1 MVLRSGICGL
11 SPPRILPSLLVVVA
25 LVGLLPVLRSH
36 GLQLSPTASTIRSSE
51 PPRERSIGD
60 VTTAPPEVTPESR
73 PVNHSVTDHGMK
85 PRKAFPVLGIDYTH
99 VRTPFE
105 ISLWILLACLMKIG
119 FHVIPTISSIV
130 PESCLLIVVGLL
142 VGGLIKGVGETPPF
156 LQSDVFF
163 LFLLP
168 PIILDAGYFL
178 PLRQFTENLG
188 TILIFAVVGTLWNAF
203 FLGGL
208 MYAVCLVGGEQ
219 INNIGLLDN
228 LLFGSIISAVD
239 PVAVLAVFEEI
250 HINELLH
257 ILVFGESLLNDAV
270 TVVLYHLFE
279 EFANYEHVGI
289 VDIFLGFLSFF
300 VVALGG
306 VFVGVVYGVIAAFT
320 SRFTSH
326 IRVIEPLFVFLYSY
340 MAYLSAELF
349 HLSGIMALIASGVVM
364 RPYVEANISHK
375 SHTTI
380 KYFLKM
386 WSSVSETLIFIFLG
400 VSTVAGSH
408 HWNWTFVISPPWLYP
423 ASMRDRVLGV
433 LGLTWFIN
441 KFRIVKLTPKDQF
454 IIAYGG
460 LRGAIAFSLG
470 YLLDK
475 KHFPMCDLFLT
486 AIITV
491 IFFTVFVQ
499 GMTIRP
505 LVDLLAVKKKQ
516 ETKRSINEEI
526 HTQFLDHLLTGIE
539 DICGHYGHHHWKDKL
554 NRFNKKY
561 VKKCLIAGERS
572 KEPQLIA
579 FYHKMEMKQAIEL
592 VESGGMGKIP
602 SAVSTVSMQNI
613 HPKSLPSERILPA
626 LSKDK
631 EEEIRKIL
639 RNNLQKTR
647 QRLRSYNRHTLV
659 ADPYEE
665 AWNQMLLRRQKA
677 RQLEQKI
684 NNYLTVPAHKLDS
697 PTMSRARIGSDPL
710 AYEPKE
716 DLPVITID
724 PASPQ
729 SPESVDLVNEELKGK
744 VLGLSRDPAK
754 VVEEDEEDDGG
765 IMMRSKEPS
774 TPGTDDVFTP
784 APSDSP
790 SSQRIQR
797 CLSDPGPHPEPG
809 EGEPFIPKGQ

>member
-1 MVLRSGICGL
+1 MPFRAL
-11 SPPRILPSLLVVVA
+11 SRMAISLKSVSERALLLVVVMMF
-25 LVGLLPVLRSH
+25 LSSTVLPLGAAS
-36 GLQLSPTASTIRSSE
+36 SPAQNGKGGDGHHQQTNG
-51 PPRERSIGD
+51 PP
-60 VTTAPPEVTPESR
+60 
-73 PVNHSVTDHGMK
+73 HSGAEQNATK
-85 PRKAFPVLGIDYTH
+85 KAFPVLSFDYHH
-99 VRTPFE
+99 VQQPFE
-105 ISLWILLACLMKIG
+105 ISLWVLLASLMKLG
-119 FHVIPTISSIV
+119 FHLVPRLSSIV

-142 VGGLIKGVGETPPF
+142 VGGLIKVVGEKPPV
-156 LQSDVFF
+156 LDSQLFF
-163 LFLLP
+163 LCLLP

-178 PLRQFTENLG
+178 PIRPFTENVG
-188 TILIFAVVGTLWNAF
+188 TILMFAVVGTLWTAF
-203 FLGGL
+203 FVGGL
-208 MYAVCLVGGEQ
+208 LFAVCQ
-219 INNIGLLDN
+219 IEGTHLSTVDLLAC

-279 EFANYEHVGI
+279 EYAGVGT
-289 VDIFLGFLSFF
+289 VTVLDVFLGVLSFL

-306 VFVGVVYGVIAAFT
+306 VLVGTIYGILAAFT

-326 IRVIEPLFVFLYSY
+326 TRVIEPLFVFVYSY
-340 MAYLSAELF
+340 MAYLSAEVF
-349 HLSGIMALIASGVVM
+349 HLSGIMALIACGAVM

-386 WSSVSETLIFIFLG
+386 LSSVSETLIFIFLG
-400 VSTVAGSH
+400 VSTVAGPH
-408 HWNWTFVISPPWLYP
+408 HWDWTFVTVTVILCLV
-423 ASMRDRVLGV
+423 ARVLGV
-433 LGLTWFIN
+433 VALTYIIN
-441 KFRIVKLTPKDQF
+441 KFRIVKLTTKDQF

-470 YLLDK
+470 YLLNEEV
-475 KHFPMCDLFLT
+475 FPMKKMFLT

-592 VESGGMGKIP
+592 VESGGGVKLP
-602 SAVSTVSMQNI
+602 SAMPSTVSMQNI
-613 HPKSLPSERILPA
+613 QPKKPPPERALPQI
-626 LSKDK
+626 SKTR

-639 RNNLQKTR
+639 RTNLQKTR

-659 ADPYEE
+659 DPYEDG
-665 AWNQMLLRRQKA
+665 WSDLLLKRH
-677 RQLEQKI
+677 KI
-684 NNYLTVPAHKLDS
+684 IEMEKKMSHMNNYLTVPNPPPES
-697 PTMSRARIGSDPL
+697 PTMSRSRLASDPQ
-710 AYEPKE
+710 AYSSKPESDSVPTIKV
-716 DLPVITID
+716 DL
-724 PASPQ
+724 ASPQ
-729 SPESVDLVNEELKGK
+729 SPDSINLQDEL
-744 VLGLSRDPAK
+744 AK
-754 VVEEDEEDDGG
+754 RTREEEDGLVMHIPSASATREEQNGG
-765 IMMRSKEPS
+765 K
-774 TPGTDDVFTP
+774 DQ
-784 APSDSP
+784 
-790 SSQRIQR
+790 QRLMR
-797 CLSDPGPHPEPG
+797 CLSDPGPSADED
-809 EGEPFIPKGQ
+809 EDEPFLP

>member
-1 MVLRSGICGL
+1 MPLRTGLRSSTGFGR
-11 SPPRILPSLLVVVA
+11 SLPEL
-25 LVGLLPVLRSH
+25 GLLLLMVFVLLDGSV
-36 GLQLSPTASTIRSSE
+36 LSLGASSSSDTRPHKKDNNSVGVENHTITGHPT
-51 PPRERSIGD
+51 
-60 VTTAPPEVTPESR
+60 
-73 PVNHSVTDHGMK
+73 K
-85 PRKAFPVLGIDYTH
+85 KAFPVLSFQYDYIKI
-99 VRTPFE
+99 PFE
-105 ISLWILLACLMKIG
+105 ISLWVLLASLMKLG
-119 FHVIPTISSIV
+119 FHLIPRLSNIV

-142 VGGLIKGVGETPPF
+142 VGGLIRLAGEKVPPV
-156 LQSDVFF
+156 LDSKLFF
-163 LFLLP
+163 LCLLP

-178 PLRQFTENLG
+178 PIRPFMENIG

-203 FLGGL
+203 FIGGVL
-208 MYAVCLVGGEQ
+208 YGVCQ
-219 INNIGLLDN
+219 IKAAGLDHIGLLPC
-228 LLFGSIISAVD
+228 LLFGSVISAVD

-279 EFANYEHVGI
+279 EFSVVGT
-289 VDIFLGFLSFF
+289 VTVLDGFLGVISFL

-306 VFVGVVYGVIAAFT
+306 ILVGAMYGFLAAFT

-326 IRVIEPLFVFLYSY
+326 TRVIEPLFVFVYSY
-340 MAYLSAELF
+340 MAYLSAEVF
-349 HLSGIMALIASGVVM
+349 HLSGIMALIACGAVT

-400 VSTVAGSH
+400 VATVDGDHS
-408 HWNWTFVISPPWLYP
+408 WNWTFVTATVILCLV
-423 ASMRDRVLGV
+423 ARVIGV
-433 LGLTWFIN
+433 VGLTYIIN
-441 KFRIVKLTPKDQF
+441 KFRIVKLTTKDQF

-470 YLLDK
+470 FLLDHH
-475 KHFPMCDLFLT
+475 HFVMREIFLT

-499 GMTIRP
+499 GMTIKP
-505 LVDLLAVKKKQ
+505 LVELLAVKKKQ
-516 ETKRSINEEI
+516 EAKRSINEEI

-592 VESGGMGKIP
+592 VASGGGAKLP
-602 SAVSTVSMQNI
+602 SAVPSTVSMQNI
-613 HPKSLPSERILPA
+613 QPKKTPAPKPAERALPQLP
-626 LSKDK
+626 KGR

-639 RNNLQKTR
+639 RSNLQRTR

-659 ADPYEE
+659 ADPYEDGFSD
-665 AWNQMLLRRQKA
+665 LLLKKQKMIE
-677 RQLEQKI
+677 LEKKI
-684 NNYLTVPAHKLDS
+684 KEMTNHLTVPAAPPDS
-697 PTMSRARIGSDPL
+697 PTMRRARLASGSDTDFKP
-710 AYEPKE
+710 
-716 DLPVITID
+716 DLQQKGSKNCSD
-724 PASPQ
+724 PQTYNVKPTDGVPAIKVDLASPQ
-729 SPESVDLVNEELKGK
+729 SPDSVSVFDEFNRADQQRSGEDQGLIMKSPSGSSGPNKHGK
-744 VLGLSRDPAK
+744 
-754 VVEEDEEDDGG
+754 EDEARDQQKL
-765 IMMRSKEPS
+765 M
-774 TPGTDDVFTP
+774 
-784 APSDSP
+784 
-790 SSQRIQR
+790 R
-797 CLSDPGPHPEPG
+797 CLSDPGPSADED
-809 EGEPFIPKGQ
+809 EPFLP

>member
-1 MVLRSGICGL
+1 MTSRAMTLAGL
-11 SPPRILPSLLVVVA
+11 FLL
-25 LVGLLPVLRSH
+25 LLTPGTGGSQVPGTDGAGDHGGPH
-36 GLQLSPTASTIRSSE
+36 GLD
-51 PPRERSIGD
+51 G
-60 VTTAPPEVTPESR
+60 
-73 PVNHSVTDHGMK
+73 HGANATN
-85 PRKAFPVLGIDYTH
+85 KAFPVLSFDYKH
-99 VRTPFE
+99 VQMPFE
-105 ISLWILLACLMKIG
+105 ISLWVLLASLMKLG
-119 FHVIPTISSIV
+119 FHLIPRLSSIV

-142 VGGLIKGVGETPPF
+142 VGGLIRVVGEDPPI
-156 LQSDVFF
+156 LGSQLFF
-163 LFLLP
+163 LCLLP

-178 PLRQFTENLG
+178 PIRPFTENVG
-188 TILIFAVVGTLWNAF
+188 TILMFAVVGTLWNAF
-203 FLGGL
+203 FVGGL
-208 MYAVCLVGGEQ
+208 LYGVCQLEGTHLGRVD
-219 INNIGLLDN
+219 LMAC

-279 EFANYEHVGI
+279 EFAAAGGVTIKDVFLGI
-289 VDIFLGFLSFF
+289 VCFL

-306 VFVGVVYGVIAAFT
+306 ILVGAIYGVLAAFT

-326 IRVIEPLFVFLYSY
+326 TRVIEPLFVFLYSY
-340 MAYLSAELF
+340 MAYLSAEVF
-349 HLSGIMALIASGVVM
+349 HLSGIMALIACGAVM

-400 VSTVAGSH
+400 VSTVAGQH
-408 HWNWTFVISPPWLYP
+408 HWNWTFVICTVILCLV
-423 ASMRDRVLGV
+423 ARVLGV
-433 LGLTWFIN
+433 VGLTFMIN
-441 KFRIVKLTPKDQF
+441 KFRIVKLTTKDQF

-475 KHFPMCDLFLT
+475 VHFPMRDMFLT

-592 VESGGMGKIP
+592 VESGGGVKIP
-602 SAVSTVSMQNI
+602 SAMPSTVSMQNI
-613 HPKSLPSERILPA
+613 QPKKPTERALPQ
-626 LSKDK
+626 LSKSR

-639 RNNLQKTR
+639 RTNLQKTR

-659 ADPYEE
+659 ADPYEDG
-665 AWNQMLLRRQKA
+665 WNDMFLKRRRVMELGK
-677 RQLEQKI
+677 KI
-684 NNYLTVPAHKLDS
+684 SELNNYLTVPAPAPDS
-697 PTMSRARIGSDPL
+697 PTMARARLASEFQPLYIKPKSDSIPTIQV
-710 AYEPKE
+710 
-716 DLPVITID
+716 DL
-724 PASPQ
+724 ASPQ
-729 SPESVDLVNEELKGK
+729 SPDSVNMVDEFNKPSKPTEAEEEE
-744 VLGLSRDPAK
+744 GL
-754 VVEEDEEDDGG
+754 
-765 IMMRSKEPS
+765 MMK
-774 TPGTDDVFTP
+774 
-784 APSDSP
+784 APS
-790 SSQRIQR
+790 SSADQKERKRDKEDGVEQQRLAR
-797 CLSDPGPHPEPG
+797 CLSDPGPSAEDD
-809 EGEPFIPKGQ
+809 EDEPFLP

>member
-1 MVLRSGICGL
+1 M
-11 SPPRILPSLLVVVA
+11 ILPALPRCRWAVYVLLI
-25 LVGLLPVLRSH
+25 LVLVPDLPSHASTAELEPQGFTDYLHEPNGVTAKTPVGAGNTSSH
-36 GLQLSPTASTIRSSE
+36 GR
-51 PPRERSIGD
+51 
-60 VTTAPPEVTPESR
+60 
-73 PVNHSVTDHGMK
+73 
-85 PRKAFPVLGIDYTH
+85 RKLFPVLDLDYDY
-99 VRTPFE
+99 VREPFE
-105 ISLWILLACLMKIG
+105 IALWILLACLMKLG
-119 FHVIPTISSIV
+119 FHVIPTLSNVV

-142 VGGLIKGVGETPPF
+142 VGGLMKAVGERP
-156 LQSDVFF
+156 LVLKSNVFF
-163 LFLLP
+163 LYLLP

-178 PLRQFTENLG
+178 PLRPFSENLG
-188 TILIFAVVGTLWNAF
+188 TILMFAVLGTLWNAF
-203 FLGGL
+203 FIGSLLYG
-208 MYAVCLVGGEQ
+208 VCQ
-219 INNIGLLDN
+219 ISGAELTKVGLLDN

-279 EFANYEHVGI
+279 EFSNLDQVTFR
-289 VDIFLGFLSFF
+289 DIALGFLSFF
-300 VVALGG
+300 IVSLGG
-306 VFVGVVYGVIAAFT
+306 VFVGLVYGIIAAFT

-340 MAYLSAELF
+340 MAYMSAELF

-400 VSTVAGSH
+400 VSTVAGPHS
-408 HWNWTFVISPPWLYP
+408 WNWTYVISTLIFCLT
-423 ASMRDRVLGV
+423 ARVLGV
-433 LGLTWFIN
+433 ISLTWFIN
-441 KFRIVKLTPKDQF
+441 KFRIVKLTSKDQF

-470 YLLDK
+470 YLL
-475 KHFPMCDLFLT
+475 HSNNREMFLT

-505 LVDLLAVKKKQ
+505 LVELLAVKKKQ

-554 NRFNKKY
+554 NRFNKTY

-572 KEPQLIA
+572 TEPQLIA

-592 VESGGMGKIP
+592 VESGGIGRIP

-613 HPKSLPSERILPA
+613 QPKPKLSDRFIPT
-626 LSKDK
+626 LSKVK

-665 AWNQMLLRRQKA
+665 AWNQMLLRRQK
-677 RQLEQKI
+677 I
-684 NNYLTVPAHKLDS
+684 NQIDLRAANYLTVPVHKLDS
-697 PTMSRARIGSDPL
+697 PTLSRARVGSDPI
-710 AYEPKE
+710 AYEPKSNAGN
-716 DLPVITID
+716 LPVITID
-724 PASPQ
+724 PASP
-729 SPESVDLVNEELKGK
+729 ESVDLI
-744 VLGLSRDPAK
+744 
-754 VVEEDEEDDGG
+754 DETQEDDDEGG
-765 IMMRSKEPS
+765 ITMVAQEPPS
-774 TPGTDDVFTP
+774 PGADDVFD
-784 APSDSP
+784 PSE
-790 SSQRIQR
+790 SSNTQRLQR
-797 CLSDPGPHPEPG
+797 CLSDPGPQPE
-809 EGEPFIPKGQ
+809 ENQPFLPKAE